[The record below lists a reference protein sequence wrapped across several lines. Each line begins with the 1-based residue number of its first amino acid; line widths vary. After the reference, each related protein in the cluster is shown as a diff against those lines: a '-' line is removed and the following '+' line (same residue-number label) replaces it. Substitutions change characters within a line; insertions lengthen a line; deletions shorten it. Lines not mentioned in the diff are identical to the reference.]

1 MSRPV
6 IVVASRELSHMGRIK
21 CVCSNENILKERL
34 TQLETWL
41 LKRSYLQENVRP
53 EKESKSGLKGK
64 TTLKIRKNC

>member
-6 IVVASRELSHMGRIK
+6 ILVASRELYHMGPTKRI
-21 CVCSNENILKERL
+21 CSNENALKEKL

-53 EKESKSGLKGK
+53 EKERVNLASREEL
-64 TTLKIRKNC
+64 L

>member
-6 IVVASRELSHMGRIK
+6 ILVASRKLYHMGHTKRI
-21 CVCSNENILKERL
+21 CSNENALKEKL

-53 EKESKSGLKGK
+53 EKERVNLASREEL
-64 TTLKIRKNC
+64 L

>member
-6 IVVASRELSHMGRIK
+6 ILVASRELYHMGYIKRI
-21 CVCSNENILKERL
+21 CSNENALKEKL

-53 EKESKSGLKGK
+53 EKERVNLASREEL
-64 TTLKIRKNC
+64 L